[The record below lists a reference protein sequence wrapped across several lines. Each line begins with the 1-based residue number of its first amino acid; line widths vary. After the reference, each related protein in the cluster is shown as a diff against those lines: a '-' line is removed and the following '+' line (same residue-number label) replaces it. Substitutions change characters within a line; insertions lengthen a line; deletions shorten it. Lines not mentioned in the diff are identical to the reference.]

1 MDVFEQWSLAN
12 DWPFLVMYAVM
23 TAVVV
28 RHSFRRSRRPPKV
41 ERPPV
46 TGMFT

>member
-1 MDVFEQWSLAN
+1 MDVFEQWSLAIH
-12 DWPFLVMYAVM
+12 WPFLVMYAVM

-28 RHSFRRSRRPPKV
+28 RHSYHRSHRPPNV

-46 TGMFT
+46 KGTFT